1 MLQNMKRP
9 HIITVSGK
17 PGSGKSSTSDK
28 VAELLGYARYSAGDM
43 TRKYIQEHH
52 ITLAEFNKRAQDD
65 HALDEMIDESL
76 RNLRDEKDIVI
87 DSRLGFYWIPESF
100 KVYLDLDL
108 DVATARIYRNIDQNE
123 NRQKSGEIASS
134 MNDVARQVKTR
145 LDNEIR
151 RYRSLYSINPY
162 DPQHF
167 DLVIDT
173 SNHSPQT
180 VATTVF
186 DHYKKWLK
194 SEEWRQVKS
203 SVPLG
208 YSLKNE
214 F

>member
-1 MLQNMKRP
+1 MERP

-28 VAELLGYARYSAGDM
+28 VAELLGYSRYSAGDM
-43 TRKYIQEHH
+43 TRKYIEKHK
-52 ITLAEFNKRAQDD
+52 ITLAEFNKKAQDD
-65 HALDEMIDESL
+65 HALDEMIDEGL
-76 RNLRDEKDIVI
+76 RNMRDEKDIVI

-108 DVATARIYRNIDQNE
+108 EVATARIYRNIDQNE
-123 NRQKSGEIASS
+123 SRQKSGEGGNS
-134 MNDVARQVKTR
+134 MGEVARNVKQR
-145 LDNEIR
+145 LNSEIR
-151 RYRSLYSINPY
+151 RYRNLYGINPY
-162 DPQHF
+162 DASHF

-186 DHYKKWLK
+186 DHYKKWQH
-194 SEEWRQVKS
+194 SDSWRQVKS
-203 SVPLG
+203 EVPLG
-208 YSLKNE
+208 YSFKNE